1 MTRSS
6 KAYGVGG
13 LFWPRLRRY
22 ETEIIIAAGQT
33 RRNRVNGWRGYSVR
47 LEGAKYGVSFGSALA
62 IAISY
67 TNNHSILWAII
78 HGIFSWL
85 YVVYFALVYG

>member
-1 MTRSS
+1 M
-6 KAYGVGG
+6 
-13 LFWPRLRRY
+13 
-22 ETEIIIAAGQT
+22 
-33 RRNRVNGWRGYSVR
+33 NGWRGYSVR

-62 IAISY
+62 IAISN